1 MGDISKH
8 FFRSEFACKC
18 NQCGQDTVDVE
29 LITVIERVRVHFAE
43 PIVINSGNRCI
54 PYNKAIGGHP
64 NSYHTKSRA
73 ADIVVKGVKPADVY
87 EQIDEWYPGRFG
99 LGNYSTF
106 THIDT
111 QRLRKRWK
119 G

>member
-8 FFRSEFACKC
+8 FFRSEFACNC
-18 NQCGQDTVDVE
+18 GCGQDTVDAE
-29 LITVIERVRVHFAE
+29 LIEVVERVREHFDK
-43 PIVINSGNRCI
+43 PILITSGNRCL
-54 PYNKAIGGHP
+54 PYNKQIGGHP

-73 ADIVVKGVKPADVY
+73 ADIVVKGINPPKVF

-99 LGNYSTF
+99 MGNYKTF

-111 QRLRKRWK
+111 QRLRKRWS